1 MEKDEKKLLT
11 SIKRATI
18 FSGIGLGLLLGLI
31 MGLSV
36 SETVKIVM
44 GALTAVL
51 GAFLG
56 FDKRS
61 FSGISSEE
69 YQKEN
74 QNAHFTALRA
84 GWFGF
89 AVIAG
94 ILFGMWVRTHEVFS
108 ISLEKSIKQWTDAG
122 YEPDYARK
130 LVVFQRLAINP
141 QTGEVGAITETQR
154 NLSSSLFSAEQE
166 ASLCGFIDPDNF
178 NNDWSIAKEKIS
190 SLENAS
196 LNSLLA
202 VVETNVPENQRFDF
216 LRGLRY
222 LVCSMKGSDTEINK
236 FGADL
241 GKWQNYDASS
251 RIASEV
257 AKLQPENQ
265 KKLMVA
271 LADLVYQL
279 EKN

>member
-1 MEKDEKKLLT
+1 MEKDEKRLLA
-11 SIKRATI
+11 SLKRATI

-56 FDKRS
+56 FDRRS

-69 YQKEN
+69 FQKEN

-94 ILFGMWVRTHEVFS
+94 ILFGMWIRTHEVFS
-108 ISLEKSIKQWTDAG
+108 LSLEKSIKQWTDAG

-154 NLSSSLFSAEQE
+154 VYSSSLFSAEQE
-166 ASLCGFIDPDNF
+166 ASLCGVIDPDNF
-178 NNDWSIAKEKIS
+178 NNDWSIAKAKIS
-190 SLENAS
+190 VLESTS
-196 LNSLLA
+196 LNSLLG
-202 VVETNVPENQRFDF
+202 VIETNIPENQRFDF

-222 LVCSMKGSDTEINK
+222 LVCSMKGSDTAINK
-236 FGADL
+236 FGTDL

-251 RIASEV
+251 RIAVEV
-257 AKLQPENQ
+257 GKLPPENQ
-265 KKLMVA
+265 RIIMEA
-271 LADLVYQL
+271 LYDLVVQL

>member
-1 MEKDEKKLLT
+1 MEKDEKKLLA
-11 SIKRATI
+11 SLKKATI

-94 ILFGMWVRTHEVFS
+94 ILFGMWFRTHEVFTT
-108 ISLEKSIKQWTDAG
+108 SLEKSIKQWTDAG

-130 LVVFQRLAINP
+130 LVVFQRLAIHP
-141 QTGEVGAITETQR
+141 KTGEVGAITETQR
-154 NLSSSLFSAEQE
+154 GQSSSLFSAEQE
-166 ASLCGFIDPDNF
+166 ASLCGIIDPSNF
-178 NNDWSIAKEKIS
+178 NNDWGIAKEKIS
-190 SLENAS
+190 RLENAS
-196 LNSLLA
+196 LNSLL
-202 VVETNVPENQRFDF
+202 VVIETNIPENQRFDF
-216 LRGLRY
+216 LSALRD
-222 LVCSMKGSDTEINK
+222 LVCTMKGIDTEINK
-236 FGADL
+236 FGTDL
-241 GKWQNYDASS
+241 EKWQNYDASS
-251 RIASEV
+251 RIATEV

-265 KKLMVA
+265 KKLMTA

>member
-1 MEKDEKKLLT
+1 MERDEKKLLAGL
-11 SIKRATI
+11 KRATI

-56 FDKRS
+56 FDRRS

-69 YQKEN
+69 FQKEN

-94 ILFGMWVRTHEVFS
+94 ILFGMWIRTHEVFS
-108 ISLEKSIKQWTDAG
+108 FSLEKSIKQWTDAG

-154 NLSSSLFSAEQE
+154 VHSSSLFSEEQE
-166 ASLCGFIDPDNF
+166 ENLCATIDPDNF
-178 NNDWSIAKEKIS
+178 NNEWSIAKAKIS
-190 SLENAS
+190 SLDNAS
-196 LNSLLA
+196 LNSLLD
-202 VVETNVPENQRFDF
+202 VIETNVPENQRFDF

-222 LVCSMKGSDTEINK
+222 LVCSMKGSDTAINK
-236 FGADL
+236 FGTDL
-241 GKWQNYDASS
+241 AKWQNYDASS
-251 RIASEV
+251 RIAVEV
-257 AKLQPENQ
+257 GKLPPENQ
-265 KKLMVA
+265 RIIMEA
-271 LADLVYQL
+271 LHDLVVQL

>member
-1 MEKDEKKLLT
+1 
-11 SIKRATI
+11 
-18 FSGIGLGLLLGLI
+18 
-31 MGLSV
+31 
-36 SETVKIVM
+36 M

-56 FDKRS
+56 FDRRS

-69 YQKEN
+69 FQKEN

-94 ILFGMWVRTHEVFS
+94 ILFGMWIRTHEVFS
-108 ISLEKSIKQWTDAG
+108 LSLEKSIKQWTDAG

-154 NLSSSLFSAEQE
+154 VYSSSLFSAEQE
-166 ASLCGFIDPDNF
+166 ASLCGVIDPDNF
-178 NNDWSIAKEKIS
+178 NNDWSIAKAKIS
-190 SLENAS
+190 ALESTS
-196 LNSLLA
+196 LNSLLG
-202 VVETNVPENQRFDF
+202 VIETNIPENQRVDF

-222 LVCSMKGSDTEINK
+222 LVCSMKGSDTAINK
-236 FGADL
+236 FGTDL

-251 RIASEV
+251 RIAVEV
-257 AKLQPENQ
+257 GKLPPENQ
-265 KKLMVA
+265 RIIMEA
-271 LADLVYQL
+271 LYDLVVQL

>member
-1 MEKDEKKLLT
+1 MEKDDKKLLAN
-11 SIKRATI
+11 IKRATI

-61 FSGISSEE
+61 FSGISSDE
-69 YQKEN
+69 YKKEN

-94 ILFGMWVRTHEVFS
+94 ILLGMWIRTHEVFS
-108 ISLEKSIKQWTDAG
+108 LSLEKSIKQWTDAG
-122 YEPDYARK
+122 YEPEYARK

-154 NLSSSLFSAEQE
+154 IQSSALFSAEQE
-166 ASLCGFIDPDNF
+166 ENLCGTIDPDNF
-178 NNDWSIAKEKIS
+178 NNDWNIAKEKIS
-190 SLENAS
+190 ALES
-196 LNSLLA
+196 TSMNSLL
-202 VVETNVPENQRFDF
+202 EGIESTVPENQRFDF

-236 FGADL
+236 FGTDL
-241 GKWQNYDASS
+241 AKWQNYDASS
-251 RIASEV
+251 KIATEV

-265 KKLMVA
+265 KKIMAA

>member
-11 SIKRATI
+11 SVKRATI

-74 QNAHFTALRA
+74 QNAHFNALRA

-108 ISLEKSIKQWTDAG
+108 VPLEKSIKQWTDAG

-154 NLSSSLFSAEQE
+154 NQSSSLFSAEQR
-166 ASLCGFIDPDNF
+166 ASLCVKIDPDNF
-178 NNDWSIAKEKIS
+178 NNDWGTAKEKLSI
-190 SLENAS
+190 LKNAS
-196 LNSLLA
+196 LNSLL
-202 VVETNVPENQRFDF
+202 NVIEMNVHEDQRFAF
-216 LRGLRY
+216 LAGLRY
-222 LVCSMKGSDTEINK
+222 LVCSMQGSNTEINQ

-241 GKWQNYDASS
+241 SKWQNYDASS
-251 RIASEV
+251 RIANEV
-257 AKLQPENQ
+257 AKLQPEDQQ
-265 KKLMVA
+265 KIMVA
-271 LADLVYQL
+271 LADLVVQL